1 MTTKRIQ
8 LPPWSRMLFQPA
20 RYKVAYGGRGGSKSW
35 TFASALLI
43 MGVQRP
49 IRVLC
54 ARETM
59 QSMRDSVHRTLS
71 DAIDRMGMGAH
82 YTVQQATIVGKNG
95 TEFIFAGLH
104 ANVSNIKSAEG
115 IDVVW
120 VEEAQTVTADS
131 WDTLIPTIRKEGS
144 EIWIGFNP
152 RLATDPTYKRFVV
165 DPPSNAVVRKVNP
178 EDNPWFPEV
187 LRIEME
193 EDKRRDYAKYLHIWM
208 GECTTAIEGAVYGDE
223 MAKALNEGRITKVS
237 IDRTRAVDT
246 FWDLGFGDSTAIW
259 FAQALPGGTFH
270 IVDYLEDSGKP
281 ISHYLIELQKKGYLY
296 GTDWL
301 PHDGVDAII
310 HKRLASGDRSR
321 SIEQIMRAS
330 GRRVRIAPKLNI
342 TTGINA
348 VRSILPNCRF
358 DEERCGRG
366 LDCLR
371 MYQWGPPSKIGVE
384 RSEPLHDQYSHGS
397 DALRVF
403 ATSIKT
409 PIIIPDDNVFSG
421 NQNYSPDAWMA

>member
-1 MTTKRIQ
+1 
-8 LPPWSRMLFQPA
+8 
-20 RYKVAYGGRGGSKSW
+20 
-35 TFASALLI
+35 
-43 MGVQRP
+43 
-49 IRVLC
+49 
-54 ARETM
+54 
-59 QSMRDSVHRTLS
+59 
-71 DAIDRMGMGAH
+71 
-82 YTVQQATIVGKNG
+82 
-95 TEFIFAGLH
+95 
-104 ANVSNIKSAEG
+104 
-115 IDVVW
+115 
-120 VEEAQTVTADS
+120 
-131 WDTLIPTIRKEGS
+131 
-144 EIWIGFNP
+144 
-152 RLATDPTYKRFVV
+152 
-165 DPPSNAVVRKVNP
+165 
-178 EDNPWFPEV
+178 
-187 LRIEME
+187 
-193 EDKRRDYAKYLHIWM
+193 M

-223 MAKALNEGRITKVS
+223 MAKALNEGRITRVS

-310 HKRLASGDRSR
+310 HKKLASGDRSR

-371 MYQWGPPSKIGVE
+371 MYQWGAPSKTGVE
-384 RSEPLHDQYSHGS
+384 RAEPLHDQYSHGS

-409 PIIIPDDNVFSG
+409 PTIIREDSVFDG
-421 NQNYSPDAWMA
+421 NRSYSPDAWMA